1 MSRLLSLCLLIAL
14 IALPA
19 VAQPAAPD
27 NPLLDMLSGVPQ
39 ITADDFPLT
48 VSYAD
53 FRVGLDYALS
63 GLTIPP
69 GITTNQLDTLPI
81 LDVLDPLMRGLCCG
95 DARLT
100 RAIIDPDAAR
110 LEAGFSFFELDRWL
124 LAGQPPSLLTL
135 YEGRFDRGAIDTAL
149 TANGWER
156 QGFFSSVWCSAADG
170 CADGMRMDIR
180 SRLTHSA
187 IDDLGRRPPVRLNG
201 MSDRITLSPD
211 GALFARATLM
221 NTGGSLAADP
231 AYAALAEIIGAQDDT
246 GGLFQAQFMLPG
258 LLAAEP
264 PPDAP
269 ALNSVIAP
277 VPLAVLGTRIEGGDE
292 VSFIALA
299 YPDEASA
306 THAAGELG
314 TRLQAYIDLME
325 AERADL
331 AVVPGQ
337 MIPASSGQFVAL
349 AAVRAP
355 LDLDEDGAFGRT
367 VRLWLRMLQ
376 QDRTLFLF
384 LPAL

>member
-1 MSRLLSLCLLIAL
+1 MSRLVSLCLLIAL

-19 VAQPAAPD
+19 GAQPAVPG

-39 ITADDFPLT
+39 TTPDDFPLT
-48 VSYAD
+48 VSYTD
-53 FRVGLDYALS
+53 FRVGLEYALS

-69 GITTNQLDTLPI
+69 GITTDQLDTMPI
-81 LDVLDPLMRGLCCG
+81 LDALDPLMSGLCCG
-95 DARLT
+95 DMRLT

-135 YEGRFDRGAIDTAL
+135 YEGRFDRGAIDAAL

-170 CADGMRMDIR
+170 CGEGMRMDI
-180 SRLTHSA
+180 STRLTNSA
-187 IDDLGRRPPVRLNG
+187 IDDLGRRPPVRLSG
-201 MSDRITLSPD
+201 MGDRITLSPD
-211 GALFARATLM
+211 GNLFMRAAQL
-221 NTGGSLAADP
+221 NADDSLAADP
-231 AYAALAEIIGAQDDT
+231 AYAALAESIGAQDDT

-258 LLAAEP
+258 LLEADP
-264 PPDAP
+264 PANAP

-277 VPLAVLGTRIEGGDE
+277 VPLAVVGTRIEGGDE
-292 VSFIALA
+292 VSVIALA

-306 THAAGELG
+306 TQAAGELG

-331 AVVPGQ
+331 TVVPGQ

-355 LDLDEDGAFGRT
+355 LDLGEEGTFGRT